1 MKLAEA
7 LRERKELTVKIESL
21 RNRLLQNAT
30 IQEGTEP
37 TEDPIEVLQALNSA
51 INESINLVCR
61 INKTNSLSMLEG
73 RPLGDWVVERDQL
86 MKKAS
91 IVREFANKAGEVV
104 DRYSRS
110 EILIVPTVDVK
121 AYQKKSDDLAK
132 QIRDLDNKIQQAN
145 WNTDLLE

>member
-7 LRERKELTVKIESL
+7 LRERKELTEKIESL
-21 RNRLLQNAT
+21 RGRLLQNAT

-73 RPLGDWVVERDQL
+73 RPLGNWVVERDQL

>member
-1 MKLAEA
+1 MKLAVA
-7 LRERKELTVKIESL
+7 LRERKELTEKIESL
-21 RNRLLQNAT
+21 RGRLLQNAT

-37 TEDPIEVLQALNSA
+37 TEDPVEVLQALNSA
-51 INESINLVCR
+51 INESIKLICR

-91 IVREFANKAGEVV
+91 IIRAFANKAGDTVN
-104 DRYSRS
+104 RYSRS
-110 EILIVPTVDVK
+110 EILVIPSVDVK